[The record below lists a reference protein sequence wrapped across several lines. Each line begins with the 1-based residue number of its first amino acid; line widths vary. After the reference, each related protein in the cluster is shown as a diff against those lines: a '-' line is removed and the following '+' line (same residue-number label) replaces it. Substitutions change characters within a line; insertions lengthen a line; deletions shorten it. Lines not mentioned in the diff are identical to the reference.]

1 MKYEIVSK
9 RLKEAMNDMNIS
21 AAELSK
27 RSGVGKSA
35 ISHYYNGS
43 HCPHNDNAFLLA
55 EILNVNPTWLMGFD
69 VSKEK
74 TTIIVNN
81 GFVNSDPDQNDFD
94 TRIIEIEDS
103 YFELSEENKQ
113 KFYDA
118 AMLIM
123 KGLK

>member
-43 HCPHNDNAFLLA
+43 HCPHNENAVLLA
-55 EILNVNPTWLMGFD
+55 EVLNVEPTWLMGFNVPKNKTKLIISNGFID
-69 VSKEK
+69 YTLDYPDIDNRM
-74 TTIIVNN
+74 TTI
-81 GFVNSDPDQNDFD
+81 
-94 TRIIEIEDS
+94 EDL
-103 YFELSEENKQ
+103 YYELSEENKQ